1 MVLERGQA
9 NLHVVRD
16 IFMYIPLIESNEQL
30 LQNQDTLELVIN
42 QPVEKM
48 DGFYSDIQTGSVYH
62 QNFQQNRIV
71 LPIVLYF
78 DDVEI
83 CNPLN
88 KRAEKHKICLF
99 YYRLANLPVSY
110 RSRLPAIRLLAVIKR
125 SIMNKH
131 NLNVVLE
138 RNKTDLELF
147 LGE

>member
-1 MVLERGQA
+1 
-9 NLHVVRD
+9 
-16 IFMYIPLIESNEQL
+16 MYIPLIESIKQL
-30 LQNQDTLELVIN
+30 LQNQDILELVIN
-42 QPVEKM
+42 QPVERM
-48 DGFYSDIQTGSVYH
+48 DGFYSDIQTGSVYR
-62 QNFQQNRIV
+62 QNFQQNQIA

-88 KRAEKHKICLF
+88 KRAGTHKICLF
-99 YYRLANLPVSY
+99 YYSLANLPVLY

-138 RNKTDLELF
+138 GIKTDLETLSRGIT
-147 LGE
+147 LTINSCD